1 MRKALKVLTIIIV
14 LMAFLSACDYLRLSE
29 TDQEALDSLRDA
41 GSDLTKSHP
50 FDFYLYHN
58 NKAGAQRLCGE
69 LGQRDFQVTVQ
80 EGALEGEWLC
90 LARLE
95 FIPSIEKLDELSRL
109 FEGLI
114 DTYGGEYDGWETIVI
129 PEN

>member
-1 MRKALKVLTIIIV
+1 MQRKIKILLFFSILVTI
-14 LMAFLSACDYLRLSE
+14 LSACDSLRLYE
-29 TDQEALDSLRDA
+29 TDQAALDSLKEA
-41 GSDLTKSHP
+41 GSDLTKPHP

-69 LGQRDFQVTVQ
+69 LNRMDFRVVVQ

-90 LARLE
+90 LASLE
-95 FIPSIEKLDELSRL
+95 IVPSIEKLDELSQM

-114 DTYGGEYDGWETIVI
+114 DSYGGDYDGWETIVI
-129 PEN
+129 SK